1 MNSSNRFKPDK
12 VITISIAHCIHDIYS
27 SFLAPLLPLLIEK
40 FSISRTLAG
49 ALSMIQQLPALLNPL
64 VGIIAD
70 KICIRIFIAI
80 TPAVTC
86 TTMSLLGVAPH
97 YTVLAILLFVT
108 GISASFF
115 HVPGPVLTKQVAGN
129 RVGKGMSYYMLG
141 GEAARTLG
149 PLIVVGAVSL
159 WGLEGTF
166 KLIPFGVAASLF
178 VYIKLRDTNVSSHV
192 KTGNKLNSPGKTFLD
207 LLPFFLVL
215 ACLAFMRGFA
225 RTALTIFL
233 PDYMKSEGA
242 SFAFSGVAL
251 SILQLAGAFGTIFA
265 GTLSDKIGR
274 KKTLITIFIIIPV
287 LIFIFLK
294 VQGIFTIILLIII
307 GFFLFAGSP
316 IILALVNEIDS
327 EHPSFVNGIYMSI
340 SFTTISVTSLLIG
353 ILVDTFGYEFTYVL
367 SAIFTFAAIP
377 FVIMLPEKKER
388 SNV

>member
-1 MNSSNRFKPDK
+1 
-12 VITISIAHCIHDIYS
+12 
-27 SFLAPLLPLLIEK
+27 
-40 FSISRTLAG
+40 
-49 ALSMIQQLPALLNPL
+49 MIQQLPALLNPL

-70 KICIRIFIAI
+70 KIRIRIFIAI

-115 HVPGPVLTKQVAGN
+115 HVPGPVLTRQVAGN

-149 PLIVVGAVSL
+149 PLIIVGAVSL

-178 VYIKLRDTNVSSHV
+178 VYIKLRDTRESPPI
-192 KTGNKLNSPGKTFLD
+192 KTAKKQNGPGKTFLD
-207 LLPFFLVL
+207 LLPFFLIL
-215 ACLAFMRGFA
+215 ACLAFTRGFA

-251 SILQLAGAFGTIFA
+251 SILQLAGAFGTAFA
-265 GTLSDKIGR
+265 GSLSDKIGR
-274 KKTLITIFIIIPV
+274 KKTLVIIFLIIPV
-287 LIFIFLK
+287 LMFIFLK
-294 VQGIFTIILLIII
+294 VQGIFTILLLILM

-316 IILALVNEIDS
+316 ILLALVNEIDS

-353 ILVDTFGYEFTYVL
+353 IFVDTFGYAFTYIL
-367 SAIFTFAAIP
+367 SATLTFIAIP
-377 FVIMLPEKKER
+377 FVIMLPTKKKGNTDE
-388 SNV
+388 